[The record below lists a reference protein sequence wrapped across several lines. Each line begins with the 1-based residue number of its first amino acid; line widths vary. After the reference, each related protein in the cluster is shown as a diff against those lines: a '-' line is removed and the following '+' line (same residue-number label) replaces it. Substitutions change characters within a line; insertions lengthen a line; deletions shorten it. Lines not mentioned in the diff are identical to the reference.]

1 LRIATAVHP
10 DASGKTN
17 RAIVG
22 TLGRNDGGEDT
33 GRSVAMKPG
42 PPRRSALRAAIA
54 RLRQARRASR
64 ALTRIFPTR
73 LLRVMRDSQPDP
85 RTKYKRVIL
94 KLSGEVLRG
103 GKSGDPID
111 GVTLSEVCSQVK
123 EIHELGVEVCV
134 VIGGGNI
141 FRGLNGE
148 KRGVDRTTGDYMGM
162 LATVINGLALMDCLE
177 KLGVNTRVQSAIPMN
192 QIAEPFILRRA
203 IRHLEKGR
211 VVIFVAGTGNPYFST
226 DTTAALRASEMH
238 ADIIMKATKVDG
250 IYDKD
255 PKKHPDAVKYDQIS
269 FIDALKQRLNVMD
282 STAFSLC
289 MDNNV
294 PILVFDLNDEHA
306 IRKAILGEKIGTL
319 VRN

>member
-1 LRIATAVHP
+1 MHAPQKVDPQVKYQRI
-10 DASGKTN
+10 
-17 RAIVG
+17 
-22 TLGRNDGGEDT
+22 
-33 GRSVAMKPG
+33 
-42 PPRRSALRAAIA
+42 
-54 RLRQARRASR
+54 
-64 ALTRIFPTR
+64 
-73 LLRVMRDSQPDP
+73 
-85 RTKYKRVIL
+85 IL

-103 GKSGDPID
+103 GKTGDAID
-111 GVTLSEVCSQVK
+111 APTLERTCMQIK
-123 EIHELGVEVCV
+123 EIHSLGVEICV

-177 KLGVNTRVQSAIPMN
+177 KMGVTTRVQSAIPMN

-238 ADIIMKATKVDG
+238 ANIIMKATKVDG

-255 PKKHPDAVKYDQIS
+255 PKKHPDAVKYDEIS
-269 FIDALKQRLNVMD
+269 FIDALKQRLTVMD

-289 MDNNV
+289 LDNNV
-294 PILVFDLNDEHA
+294 PILVFDLGDEHA
-306 IRKAILGEKIGTL
+306 IRQAVMGKKVGTL
-319 VRN
+319 VKN

>member
-1 LRIATAVHP
+1 MCSRFSGIGKNTDIHRKDARVVRDKILGLYPTGFSRWVAATP
-10 DASGKTN
+10 D
-17 RAIVG
+17 
-22 TLGRNDGGEDT
+22 
-33 GRSVAMKPG
+33 
-42 PPRRSALRAAIA
+42 RAARRA
-54 RLRQARRASR
+54 NRASR
-64 ALTRIFPTR
+64 ALTGFSARGFLDQMGANSPRQSELKFKRI
-73 LLRVMRDSQPDP
+73 
-85 RTKYKRVIL
+85 IL

-103 GKSGDPID
+103 RGAEPID
-111 GVTLSEVCSQVK
+111 AETLEKMCAQVK
-123 EIHELGVEVCV
+123 EIHDLGVQVCI

-141 FRGLNGE
+141 FRGLQGA

-162 LATVINGLALMDCLE
+162 LATVVNGLALMDRLE
-177 KLGVNTRVQSAIPMN
+177 KMGVSTRVQSAIPMN
-192 QIAEPFILRRA
+192 QVAEPFILRRA
-203 IRHLEKGR
+203 MRHLEKGR

-255 PKKHPDAVKYDQIS
+255 PKKHADAVKFDQLT

-306 IRKAILGEKIGTL
+306 IRKAVLGEKVGTL

>member
-1 LRIATAVHP
+1 L
-10 DASGKTN
+10 DA
-17 RAIVG
+17 
-22 TLGRNDGGEDT
+22 
-33 GRSVAMKPG
+33 
-42 PPRRSALRAAIA
+42 AASP
-54 RLRQARRASR
+54 ASR
-64 ALTRIFPTR
+64 ALTAFFSARFLWIMPESKAAPTR
-73 LLRVMRDSQPDP
+73 P
-85 RTKYKRVIL
+85 KYKRVIL

-111 GVTLSEVCSQVK
+111 APTLEKVCTQVK
-123 EIHELGVEVCV
+123 EIHDLGVQVCV
-134 VIGGGNI
+134 IIGGGNI
-141 FRGLNGE
+141 FRGLNGVQ
-148 KRGVDRTTGDYMGM
+148 RGVDRTTGDYMGM

-177 KLGVNTRVQSAIPMN
+177 KLGVSTRVQSAIPMN

-203 IRHLEKGR
+203 IRHLDKGR

-255 PKKHPDAVKYDQIS
+255 PKKYPDAKKFDQLT

-294 PILVFDLNDEHA
+294 PILVFDLGDEHA
-306 IRKAILGEKIGTL
+306 IRKAVLGEKIGTL
-319 VRN
+319 VKN

>member
-1 LRIATAVHP
+1 MPDKPASAKIKYHRI
-10 DASGKTN
+10 
-17 RAIVG
+17 
-22 TLGRNDGGEDT
+22 
-33 GRSVAMKPG
+33 
-42 PPRRSALRAAIA
+42 
-54 RLRQARRASR
+54 
-64 ALTRIFPTR
+64 
-73 LLRVMRDSQPDP
+73 
-85 RTKYKRVIL
+85 IL

-103 GKSGDPID
+103 TKGNEAID
-111 GVTLSEVCSQVK
+111 AATLEKICEQVK
-123 EIHELGVEVCV
+123 EIHALGVQICL

-141 FRGLNGE
+141 FRGLQGA

-177 KLGVNTRVQSAIPMN
+177 KMGVTTRVQSAIPMN

-203 IRHLEKGR
+203 MRHLEKKR

-255 PKKHPDAVKYDQIS
+255 PNKHTDAVKYEEIT
-269 FIDALKQRLNVMD
+269 FIEALRQRLNVMD

-289 MDNNV
+289 LDNNV
-294 PILVFDLNDEHA
+294 PILVFNLSQEHA
-306 IRKAILGEKIGTL
+306 IKDAVLGKKIGTL
-319 VRN
+319 VKN

>member
-1 LRIATAVHP
+1 MHDPKAIDPSVKYQRI
-10 DASGKTN
+10 
-17 RAIVG
+17 
-22 TLGRNDGGEDT
+22 
-33 GRSVAMKPG
+33 
-42 PPRRSALRAAIA
+42 
-54 RLRQARRASR
+54 
-64 ALTRIFPTR
+64 
-73 LLRVMRDSQPDP
+73 
-85 RTKYKRVIL
+85 IL

-111 GVTLSEVCSQVK
+111 AATLERICMQIK
-123 EIHELGVEVCV
+123 EIYEMGVQICV

-141 FRGLNGE
+141 FRGLTGE

-162 LATVINGLALMDCLE
+162 LATVINGLAIMDCLE
-177 KLGVNTRVQSAIPMN
+177 KMGVTTRVQSAIPMN

-238 ADIIMKATKVDG
+238 ANIIMKATKVDG

-255 PKKHPDAVKYDQIS
+255 PKKYPDAVKYEEIT

-289 MDNNV
+289 LDNQV
-294 PILVFDLNDEHA
+294 PILVFDMDGEHA
-306 IRKAILGEKIGTL
+306 ILRAVQGKKIGTL
-319 VRN
+319 VKS